1 MSDIACAWGQK
12 TYLISG
18 RFGTPSPISAT
29 SSSPVLMGPAREP
42 GPPFKPEQ
50 ALNATYP
57 DMNLRLLRYKG
68 ALGEFHGA

>member
-1 MSDIACAWGQK
+1 MWTENLSNQWAVRYSLPYQRNLLLPSA
-12 TYLISG
+12 Y
-18 RFGTPSPISAT
+18 GTSE
-29 SSSPVLMGPAREP
+29 GART
-42 GPPFKPEQ
+42 PFKPEQ